1 MYILQWLLFAYLNF
15 LLFYNVIHRFYK
27 IAKRIEISFLKER
40 YRMRAKFFRICFP
53 ANQCALWCYFCP
65 NAYKTAINILLNQ
78 SSLVFSQIL
87 KKVVGKTIQ
96 WYHFQNYNITY
107 LLLNTIYGCRCR
119 KGKWKEEIK
128 VKVQGQKLCQ
138 SNPPTQKGGEDE
150 IKIKDTVFLKSFW
163 QKKKKKK
170 SYLSELFVV
179 WTIFLFYFIWY
190 CAVLEFYHLL
200 QTWTVQDVWQWR
212 GAIQGAP
219 VQRWLFG
226 NMKPHSSYSL
236 KCVCRP
242 ALWTSPGRWL
252 EMQNPR
258 C

>member
-1 MYILQWLLFAYLNF
+1 MIMYILQWLLFAYLNF

-163 QKKKKKK
+163 QKRKK
-170 SYLSELFVV
+170 SLTFLSSLWFEQYFFFTLSGIVLSLNFTTCFRLGLFKMSGNDEERYRELQFRGGCLET
-179 WTIFLFYFIWY
+179 WNPI
-190 CAVLEFYHLL
+190 VLIPWSVSAGQHCEPPLG
-200 QTWTVQDVWQWR
+200 D
-212 GAIQGAP
+212 G
-219 VQRWLFG
+219 
-226 NMKPHSSYSL
+226 
-236 KCVCRP
+236 
-242 ALWTSPGRWL
+242 
-252 EMQNPR
+252 
-258 C
+258 

>member
-1 MYILQWLLFAYLNF
+1 MIMYILQWLLFAYLNF
-15 LLFYNVIHRFYK
+15 LFFYNVIHWFYK

-163 QKKKKKK
+163 QKKKEKKVLPFWALCGLNNI
-170 SYLSELFVV
+170 SFLLYLVLCCPWILPPASDLDCSRCLAMTRSDTGSSSSEVAV
-179 WTIFLFYFIWY
+179 WKHET
-190 CAVLEFYHLL
+190 
-200 QTWTVQDVWQWR
+200 
-212 GAIQGAP
+212 P
-219 VQRWLFG
+219 
-226 NMKPHSSYSL
+226 
-236 KCVCRP
+236 
-242 ALWTSPGRWL
+242 
-252 EMQNPR
+252 
-258 C
+258 